1 MAKND
6 VLGGVMTKQFLK
18 STSMRAISAS
28 LLSASFAM
36 AASAAAQTVPETGS
50 PTAPPVAERSATG
63 SGSEIVVTANKR
75 DQNLMDVP
83 IQVTVVTSQ
92 DLTDRGITQASQLLG
107 STPNVTFME
116 DNAGEAYINIRGQT
130 AVRASDPNVAIV
142 IDGVVLT
149 STKAFNRNIFGIEQI
164 EIVKGPQT
172 ALYGRNAAAGAIV
185 ITTKRPGDRFE
196 GEFVGSYGNFNT
208 FKASAAISGPL
219 TDTLGFSV
227 AAATYNT
234 DGPFKSANAEFS
246 PFEAHNN
253 SIRGRLFYDNGENLT
268 VDLKFDYFK
277 VTGAGISY
285 NAQFVGIPIGDWP
298 GDALDISFVEQPFI
312 SNIRGI
318 NDNQYKGASLN
329 INYDLG
335 FADFTAISGINR
347 YDEYWGGDGIPYLPN
362 TGSGAALGAITSQ
375 YVLQDDNLSQEIRL
389 TSKGDQRLRWQVG
402 ATFLQ
407 FDRKGWNKT
416 SEDNLG
422 ALSPDPRIV
431 DPPSYPSPT
440 IGFVQPVYTT
450 KNYAAFGNFE
460 FDIMDQLT
468 LAVAGRYDIE
478 KRTVTEVAP
487 LAFNQ
492 CVIQNNIPLS
502 ECNNQKTFKEF
513 SPKVTLTFRPTE
525 ESSIYASYG
534 KGFKSGGFNPIGS
547 RNILLDATPPE
558 FQDQVYV
565 QDIYLPEISKS
576 FEIGGKL
583 QLLDRRLFL
592 TAAAFQ
598 TKVDGA
604 QQFAFFP
611 SRSLQTVVSIDKVE
625 LKGFDFSADWRS
637 TGGTTLNFGFGYV
650 DGTVTEFAG
659 NPAAVGNIAA
669 GSAEYTL
676 SIAGSQEFD
685 LTPELKLVPR
695 LEFTKA
701 GRMWSDAD
709 NTPGT
714 LRPPISLLNG
724 RVTLKSTAGWQLA
737 GYVDNITNEKYYQV
751 VVPLLSVLSVQYR
764 GWTRSFGVEARY
776 EF

>member
-1 MAKND
+1 MNRE
-6 VLGGVMTKQFLK
+6 FLK
-18 STSMRAISAS
+18 SSSRGAISAS
-28 LLSASFAM
+28 LISVALMISG
-36 AASAAAQTVPETGS
+36 AAVAQTAPGTESSSTS
-50 PTAPPVAERSATG
+50 PAEEISDAN
-63 SGSEIVVTANKR
+63 SGPEIVVTANKR
-75 DQNLMDVP
+75 DQNLMDIP
-83 IQVTVVTSQ
+83 IQVAVFSGE
-92 DLTDRGITQASQLLG
+92 DLAERGVNQASQLLG

-185 ITTKRPGDRFE
+185 ITTKRPGDEFE
-196 GEFVGSYGNFNT
+196 GDFVGSYGNFNT
-208 FKASAAISGPL
+208 LRASGAISGPI
-219 TDTLGFSV
+219 TDNLGFSV

-253 SIRGRLFYDNGENLT
+253 SFRARLFYDNSANLT

-285 NAQFVGIPIGDWP
+285 NAQFVGVPIAPWP
-298 GDALDISFVEQPFI
+298 GTALDVRFAEQPFV

-318 NDNQYKGASLN
+318 NDNKYVGASLN
-329 INYDLG
+329 INYDLE
-335 FADFTAISGINR
+335 FADFTSISGYNR
-347 YDEYWGGDGIPYLPN
+347 YDEYWGGDGIPYLPD
-362 TGSGAALGAITSQ
+362 TGAGAAFGAITSQ
-375 YVLQDDNLSQEIRL
+375 YALQDDNISQEIRL
-389 TSKGDQRLRWQVG
+389 TSKSDKRLRWQVG
-402 ATFLQ
+402 ATFLS

-422 ALSPDPRIV
+422 ALSPDPRSV
-431 DPPSYPSPT
+431 SPAGYASPT

-450 KNYAAFGNFE
+450 RNYSVFGNFE
-460 FDIMDQLT
+460 FDILEQLT

-478 KRTVTEVAP
+478 KRTVKEVAP

-492 CVIQNNIPLS
+492 CVIQNGIPLS

-513 SPKVTLTFRPTE
+513 SPKVTLSYRPSN

-547 RNILLDATPPE
+547 RKILLEATPPQ

-565 QDIYLPEISKS
+565 QDIYLPEISKT
-576 FEIGGKL
+576 FEVGGKL
-583 QLLDRRLFL
+583 QLLNRRLYL

-598 TKVDGA
+598 TKVSGA

-611 SRSLQTVVSIDKVE
+611 SRSLQTVVSIDKVK

-637 TGGTTLNFGFGYV
+637 AGGTTINFGFGYV

-659 NPAAVGNIAA
+659 NPAAVGNVAA

-676 SIAGSQEFD
+676 SAALSQEFQLAPD
-685 LTPELKLVPR
+685 LQLIPR

-714 LRPPISLLNG
+714 KRPPIALLNG
-724 RVTLKSTAGWQLA
+724 RVTLKSLNGWQLS
-737 GYVDNITNEKYYQV
+737 GFVDNITNEKYYQV

-776 EF
+776 SF

>member
-1 MAKND
+1 MNR
-6 VLGGVMTKQFLK
+6 QFLK
-18 STSMRAISAS
+18 SASRGAISVSLVSVS
-28 LLSASFAM
+28 LLMGGVAVAQTASETESSATSATDEMSAS
-36 AASAAAQTVPETGS
+36 
-50 PTAPPVAERSATG
+50 G
-63 SGSEIVVTANKR
+63 SGSVIIVTANKR

-83 IQVTVVTSQ
+83 VQVTVFTNE
-92 DLTDRGITQASQLLG
+92 DLAERGINQASQLLG

-130 AVRASDPNVAIV
+130 AVRASDPNVGIV

-185 ITTKRPGDRFE
+185 ITTKRPGDEFE

-208 FKASAAISGPL
+208 LRASGAISGPL
-219 TDTLGFSV
+219 TDSLGFSV

-234 DGPFKSANAEFS
+234 DGPFESANAEFS

-253 SIRGRLFYDNGENLT
+253 SFRARLFYDNRDNLT

-285 NAQFVGIPIGDWP
+285 NAQFVGIPIGDFT
-298 GDALDISFVEQPFI
+298 GEALDVTVMQPFV

-318 NDNQYKGASLN
+318 NDNKYVGASLN
-329 INYDLG
+329 INYDIG
-335 FADFTAISGINR
+335 FADITAITGLNR
-347 YDEYWGGDGIPYLPN
+347 YDEYWGGDGIPYLPD
-362 TGSGAALGAITSQ
+362 TGAGAALGSITSQ
-375 YVLQDDNLSQEIRL
+375 YALQDENFSQEIRL
-389 TSKGDQRLRWQVG
+389 TSKGNTRLRWQAG
-402 ATFLQ
+402 ATFLK
-407 FDRKGWNKT
+407 FDRLGWNKT

-422 ALSPDPRIV
+422 ALSPDPRSV
-431 DPPSYPSPT
+431 SPDGYASPT

-450 KNYAAFGNFE
+450 KNYGFYGNFE
-460 FDIMDQLT
+460 FDILDNLT

-478 KRTVTEVAP
+478 KRTVEEVSP

-502 ECNNQKTFKEF
+502 ECNSQKTFKEF
-513 SPKVTLTFRPTE
+513 SPKVTLTFRPSE

-547 RNILLDATPPE
+547 RNILLEATPPE

-576 FEIGGKL
+576 FELGGKL

-611 SRSLQTVVSIDKVE
+611 SKSLQTVVSIDKVK

-637 TGGTTLNFGFGYV
+637 TGGTIINFGFGYV
-650 DGTVTEFAG
+650 DGKVTEFAG
-659 NPAAVGNIAA
+659 NPAAAGNVAPGA
-669 GSAEYTL
+669 AEYTL
-676 SIAGSQEFD
+676 SAAISQELD
-685 LTPELKLVPR
+685 LTPDLQLVPR

-714 LRPPISLLNG
+714 KRPPISLLNG
-724 RVTLKSTAGWQLA
+724 RVTLKSESGWQVS
-737 GYVDNITNEKYYQV
+737 GFVDNITNEKYYNV

-764 GWTRSFGVEARY
+764 GWTRSYGVEARY
-776 EF
+776 SF